1 MIILDTNVLSALMR
15 IRPDAEVAA
24 WLDQQP
30 AESVWITAVTVFEA
44 RFSIAL
50 LAPGRRRQESEKA
63 FTKMLSE
70 DLEGRVLDFDQAS
83 AERAATLAAVRQR
96 SGRPVDFRDIQIA
109 SIALARHGTHATRNT
124 KHFEDLSVPVIN
136 PWEAR

>member
-15 IRPDAEVAA
+15 TKPDAEVAA

-44 RFSIAL
+44 RFGIAL
-50 LAPGRRRQESEKA
+50 LAPGRRRQEIEKA

-96 SGRPVDFRDIQIA
+96 SGRPVDFRDTQIA
-109 SIALARHGTHATRNT
+109 GIALARHGTLATRNT
-124 KHFEDLSVPVIN
+124 KHFEDLSVTVIN